1 MAIRV
6 NRSLVTSAADLQ
18 ISSNSEKLQHVD
30 FISFTTKS
38 DEPVGIVIYS
48 TTNDTSS
55 FPNEKINLHQ
65 FSITSRTPKILLKE
79 DFPIGDANEYLFGND
94 SSYNKLFV
102 AVSSS
107 EDVSDRVIVHYSVT
121 DVSVSADY
129 TTEMI
134 QDIVGAMFTGNTETN
149 ITATYEDSDG
159 TIDLV
164 SVDTNTTYTEA
175 TSSAEGLMS
184 TAHHDK
190 LDGIAAGAEVN
201 VNADWNSSSGDSQ
214 ILNKPTIPAAYT
226 DAEAVSAVAAAD
238 NYLKNDANDEVT
250 GTLTVHESL
259 FIQRADGTNTTKC
272 KIRNNST
279 TSNRT
284 LDVPDANGVI
294 QVDVSGGFSLLK
306 GTAKITLST
315 ADCNAL
321 HTTPIE
327 LVAAQGANTVIIPTG
342 GIIRVDRAASQTNSA
357 VNLDF
362 HYNGTTPGYSTTSLV
377 HLRRFMYNE
386 TGDRVYA
393 LTTPAIEMG
402 QNLTDDVN
410 AALQVSASAA
420 LTNNCITSA
429 TIFLTYNIIDIS

>member
-18 ISSNSEKLQHVD
+18 ISSNSEKLQQVD

-65 FSITSRTPKILLKE
+65 FSITSKTPKILLKE

-149 ITATYEDSDG
+149 IAATYEDSDG
-159 TIDLV
+159 TIDLA
-164 SVDTNTTYTEA
+164 SVDTNTTYSAFDNDNAGLVPDPGSTGTTTKYLREDGSFQVPPDTNTTYSEA

-201 VNADWNSSSGDSQ
+201 VQSDWNSASGDNQ
-214 ILNKPTIPAAYT
+214 ILNKPALVNPASVT
-226 DAEAVSAVAAAD
+226 VFPSSVA
-238 NYLKNDANDEVT
+238 T
-250 GTLTVHESL
+250 GNILWK
-259 FIQRADGTNTTKC
+259 Q
-272 KIRNNST
+272 
-279 TSNRT
+279 
-284 LDVPDANGVI
+284 
-294 QVDVSGGFSLLK
+294 
-306 GTAKITLST
+306 AKVTLSE
-315 ADCNAL
+315 AQLNSL
-321 HTTPIE
+321 HSTPIT
-327 LVAAQGANTVIIPTG
+327 LVAAQGADTIIMCGDAISLIDRDSSTAQSASTCDL
-342 GIIRVDRAASQTNSA
+342 IIG
-357 VNLDF
+357 
-362 HYNGTTPGYSTTSLV
+362 YNSTTTYTEAILYE
-377 HLRRFMYNE
+377 RRFMYNE
-386 TGDRVYA
+386 SGDRTWSLKADYSGEVA
-393 LTTPAIEMG
+393 SSLTGA
-402 QNLTDDVN
+402 VN
-410 AALQVSASAA
+410 VPVTIAFTNACTSGSLDSVTIYLQYYV
-420 LTNNCITSA
+420 
-429 TIFLTYNIIDIS
+429 IDNS